1 MVITVEIYKE
11 IRKLRLEGL
20 SQRKIADKLGI
31 SRNTV
36 KKYWDGAQ
44 VPWERKP
51 YSRTANVMTEDITDF
66 IQKCL
71 HEDEQC
77 RSKKQYHTARRI
89 YERLTLEC
97 GFTGSESSV
106 RRMVKELREKLPEA
120 YVPLA
125 FPAGDAMQIDWGEA
139 TVYLKG
145 EKTVV
150 NLFCARLCYSDTPF
164 VRAYRRQNEESFL
177 EANVRAMEYFG
188 GVPRHVIFDNA
199 KVAVKDGFGAHAK
212 KQAGYSALS
221 AHYGFDAVF
230 CNPASGNEKG
240 LVEGLVGYIRRNTCV
255 PLPRINS
262 MDELNRLLEE
272 RCRRYLSHQIRG
284 KPKTVGEM
292 FEEEQSELYP
302 LPVYPY
308 DPRRRTY
315 VRVDRFCTV
324 RFDTNNY
331 SVPCTYCGKE
341 VSVCASSEKV
351 YIYFSGECIAE
362 HERCLE
368 KHQSI
373 CTLSHY
379 LPLLEKKGRAIFYA
393 KPVRDNLPSSF
404 LDWLE
409 VQKLPP
415 KELVQILYRCCE
427 EDCMTVMQESIHH
440 TVPEPIDDPVTVQAV
455 DLQAYDTFLSRKGGH
470 AV

>member
-1 MVITVEIYKE
+1 MT
-11 IRKLRLEGL
+11 
-20 SQRKIADKLGI
+20 
-31 SRNTV
+31 
-36 KKYWDGAQ
+36 GAKQ
-44 VPWERKP
+44 P
-51 YSRTANVMTEDITDF
+51 YT
-66 IQKCL
+66 
-71 HEDEQC
+71 
-77 RSKKQYHTARRI
+77 
-89 YERLTLEC
+89 
-97 GFTGSESSV
+97 
-106 RRMVKELREKLPEA
+106 
-120 YVPLA
+120 
-125 FPAGDAMQIDWGEA
+125 
-139 TVYLKG
+139 LKG

-255 PLPRINS
+255 PIPRINS
-262 MDELNRLLEE
+262 MDELNMLLEE
-272 RCRRYLSHQIRG
+272 RCRKYLSHQIQG

-292 FEEEQSELYP
+292 FEEEQSELYS
-302 LPVYPY
+302 LPVHPY
-308 DPRRRTY
+308 DSRKRTY
-315 VRVDRFCTV
+315 GRVDRFCTV

-341 VSVCASSEKV
+341 VSVCASPEKV
-351 YIYFSGECIAE
+351 YICFSGECIAE

-404 LDWLE
+404 LEWLE
-409 VQKLPP
+409 AQKLPP
-415 KELVQILYRCCE
+415 KELVRILYRCCE
-427 EDCMTVMQESIHH
+427 EDCMTVMQESVHH
-440 TVPEPIDDPVTVQAV
+440 TVPERIDDPVIVQAV
-455 DLQAYDTFLSRKGGH
+455 DLQAYDTFLSRKGGS